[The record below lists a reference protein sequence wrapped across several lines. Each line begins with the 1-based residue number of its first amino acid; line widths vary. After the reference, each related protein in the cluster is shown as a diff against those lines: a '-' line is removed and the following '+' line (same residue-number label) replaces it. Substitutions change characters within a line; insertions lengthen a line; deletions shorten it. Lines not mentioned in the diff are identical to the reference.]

1 MSINSTTPT
10 SITGS
15 STNTTANAADKAMLG
30 KDDFLKLLVTQ
41 LQHQDPMNP
50 VDDKDFMGQ
59 MAQFTSVE
67 QLSNMA
73 SSIQLMSTA
82 SQSTQSVALI
92 GKTVSWKKED
102 GSSGEGVATSVSFND
117 GAISIAVGDATIA
130 TNEIQTVEYAWDPF
144 TGANHYRGHRRPGGR
159 GV

>member
-1 MSINSTTPT
+1 MSINSTTATNP
-10 SITGS
+10 S
-15 STNTTANAADKAMLG
+15 STTPITAAQAAEKPMLG

-73 SSIQLMSTA
+73 TSIKLMSTA
-82 SQSTQSVALI
+82 SQSTQSIALI

-102 GSSGEGVATSVSFND
+102 GSSGEGVAQSVSFTD
-117 GAISIAVGDATIA
+117 GKITIAVGEAKIA
-130 TNEIQTVEYAWDPF
+130 PNEIE
-144 TGANHYRGHRRPGGR
+144 
-159 GV
+159 

>member
-10 SITGS
+10 NSTPGS

-82 SQSTQSVALI
+82 SQSTQSIALI
-92 GKTVSWKKED
+92 GKAVSWKKED
-102 GSSGEGVATSVSFND
+102 GSSGEGVAQSVSFAD
-117 GAISIAVGDATIA
+117 GKITITVGDAQIA
-130 TNEIQTVEYAWDPF
+130 PAEIE
-144 TGANHYRGHRRPGGR
+144 
-159 GV
+159 GVR

>member
-1 MSINSTTPT
+1 MTVSSTTPATQTPST
-10 SITGS
+10 SAPK
-15 STNTTANAADKAMLG
+15 NTSVDAMLG
-30 KDDFLKLLVTQ
+30 KDDFLKLLVSQ

-67 QLSNMA
+67 QLTNMA
-73 SSIQLMSTA
+73 TAIDRMSTA
-82 SQSTQSVALI
+82 SQSTQSIALI

-102 GSSGEGVATSVSFND
+102 GSTGEGVATSVAFND

-130 TNEIQTVEYAWDPF
+130 PNEIVS
-144 TGANHYRGHRRPGGR
+144 
-159 GV
+159 VK

>member
-1 MSINSTTPT
+1 MSVNSTPPT
-10 SITGS
+10 S
-15 STNTTANAADKAMLG
+15 NTPGTAPAASAADKAMLG

-67 QLSNMA
+67 QLTNMA
-73 SSIQLMSTA
+73 TSIQLMSTA
-82 SQSTQSVALI
+82 SQSTQSIALI

-102 GSSGEGVATSVSFND
+102 GTSGEGVAQSVSFAD
-117 GAISIAVGDATIA
+117 GKISITVGDAQIA
-130 TNEIQTVEYAWDPF
+130 PNEIESVK
-144 TGANHYRGHRRPGGR
+144 
-159 GV
+159 